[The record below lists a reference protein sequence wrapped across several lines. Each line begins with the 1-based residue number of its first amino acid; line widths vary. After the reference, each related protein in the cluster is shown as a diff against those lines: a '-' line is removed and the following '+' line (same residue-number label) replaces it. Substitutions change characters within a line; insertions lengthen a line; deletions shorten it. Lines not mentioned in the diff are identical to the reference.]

1 MTTPIAV
8 PGTTASTSLTRFFS
22 SGLSHDRKQQ
32 G

>member
-8 PGTTASTSLTRFFS
+8 PGTTASTFLTRFFGS
-22 SGLSHDRKQQ
+22 DLFHDRRQQ